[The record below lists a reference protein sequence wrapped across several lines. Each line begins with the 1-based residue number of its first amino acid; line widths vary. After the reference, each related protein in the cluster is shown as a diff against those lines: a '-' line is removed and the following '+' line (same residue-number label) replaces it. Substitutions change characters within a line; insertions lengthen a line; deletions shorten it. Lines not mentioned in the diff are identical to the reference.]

1 MYLKWEFILEIF
13 FDFSKQQERWQAKEF
28 FPYLFWHF
36 SKIFVA
42 FADKFGLVNSGSAL
56 LQCSNVVPDDG
67 VTESPETGR
76 DTVRV

>member
-1 MYLKWEFILEIF
+1 MAIQPRSSFHIY
-13 FDFSKQQERWQAKEF
+13 FDIS
-28 FPYLFWHF
+28 L
-36 SKIFVA
+36 KIFVA

-67 VTESPETGR
+67 VTETPETGR